1 MIRFIV
7 IFILVSLSI
16 YAKDIETCYTVQLFS
31 DVNSKEKYEILSKN
45 HYHNSCKLL
54 KVADNLTVRCG
65 CYKGYSKAKNKL
77 IGFKKK
83 YKHAYIATMYKSLF
97 NENKSQVKIIKK
109 ENNLKNEFLNY
120 DEELKLMLQAFLYS
134 NDLVAAYETAKMGYL
149 KNPNS
154 YYWNQKMAEISKWTG
169 RGEKAIKYMK
179 FLYEKTNDKKI
190 EKDLIDYALSNYQ
203 YENIKKIILAKTQ
216 KNPTKENIKRMLY
229 VYSQIGIPEESA
241 EILENIYQK
250 DKNQKIL
257 LTKILQIYLDIGD
270 LESAKKTVDTIEKEK
285 IYTIK
290 NIELLS
296 YFYYLKNDMNAS
308 YEVLKMTNNRE
319 YNTKYYQLLSDLG
332 WYLQKYEASAEAS
345 LKIIQNNEGRLVDY
359 ERVINANIT
368 KDEKLSLKMSLE
380 AYKKFKQSFLFYAY
394 ANSALKQK
402 RFNELKGI
410 LEDIDK
416 SDSSIKNNPNFWI
429 IKSEVYNYFK
439 MQDLTLSSLEMAMK
453 LSDNNIQTQLTALY
467 LYLNYNLYNK
477 SKYIVDKIAEN
488 KNLISSYYYPLAS
501 TYFTL
506 HDINRASYYVD
517 KLVRSDDEITNSI
530 DFKFLQAYIFQ
541 IRNNE
546 NAFITKMREIISI
559 LKKDA
564 LNDPTVL
571 TRDKY
576 LNNLLRAE
584 FHTLHADL
592 FEKKLIASKKY
603 LTKKHYDD
611 ISYSF
616 AMKNNA
622 SDQAYDI
629 YKRVSNKEL
638 WLRFTNAMQRQ
649 NHSKI
654 ENLLKKYLDSLPIGD
669 ASQASQKDGQ
679 ISLSQSIA
687 FEALYKNDD
696 NQNAYIQHMNLSQ
709 KRSDEFD
716 FKTAYYS
723 RDPILTKY
731 IQLKNKTYIND
742 GLYLLT
748 GVNYYINSILD
759 EDLIRDIP
767 RNTLEFNI
775 GIRNIFDRGKVEFI
789 VGKNGSMQDYAFF
802 SLLGT
807 YKLNHYFTIG
817 GSIEK
822 NINANEGT
830 QLILGGK
837 KDMISFDFKWDILY
851 STSLEFKYERDE
863 YTSQDDVDLGSGDY
877 QRIIFGHQIRNGY
890 PDMRISTFI
899 DHGKYSETSG
909 SRGVIDE
916 LQFGVYP
923 VLPEEFYNIGVN
935 FAYGMENSRLYT
947 RVWRP
952 YFEMGTYYN
961 SVQRGLSFSVNGG
974 YGGKLWNQDHL
985 VVGGSFS
992 NSLNGTGGNIFEI
1005 FLRYQ
1010 FIYLHR

>member
-1 MIRFIV
+1 
-7 IFILVSLSI
+7 
-16 YAKDIETCYTVQLFS
+16 
-31 DVNSKEKYEILSKN
+31 
-45 HYHNSCKLL
+45 
-54 KVADNLTVRCG
+54 
-65 CYKGYSKAKNKL
+65 
-77 IGFKKK
+77 
-83 YKHAYIATMYKSLF
+83 
-97 NENKSQVKIIKK
+97 
-109 ENNLKNEFLNY
+109 
-120 DEELKLMLQAFLYS
+120 
-134 NDLVAAYETAKMGYL
+134 
-149 KNPNS
+149 
-154 YYWNQKMAEISKWTG
+154 
-169 RGEKAIKYMK
+169 
-179 FLYEKTNDKKI
+179 
-190 EKDLIDYALSNYQ
+190 
-203 YENIKKIILAKTQ
+203 
-216 KNPTKENIKRMLY
+216 MLY

-517 KLVRSDDEITNSI
+517 KLVRSDDEIINSI

-564 LNDPTVL
+564 L
-571 TRDKY
+571 
-576 LNNLLRAE
+576 
-584 FHTLHADL
+584 
-592 FEKKLIASKKY
+592 KY

-654 ENLLKKYLDSLPIGD
+654 ENLLKKY
-669 ASQASQKDGQ
+669 
-679 ISLSQSIA
+679 
-687 FEALYKNDD
+687 ALYKNDD

-767 RNTLEFNI
+767 HNTLEFNI